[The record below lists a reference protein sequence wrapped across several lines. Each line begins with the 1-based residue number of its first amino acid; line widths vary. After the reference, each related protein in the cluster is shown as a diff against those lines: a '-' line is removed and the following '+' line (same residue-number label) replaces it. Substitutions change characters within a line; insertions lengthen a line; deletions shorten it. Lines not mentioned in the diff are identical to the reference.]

1 MKVTLWGT
9 RGSIASPGP
18 ETVRYGGNTTCLCVE
33 TNSGQVIVID
43 GGTGVRKLGMKLM
56 ASLPVN
62 CDVLITHTHW
72 DHIQGLPFFIPL
84 FVPGNNLKFYG
95 AFDPVYNKSLK
106 DILAGQMEYCYF
118 PVRESELNANISYHR
133 INDGDSF
140 EIGDA
145 KVSSIL
151 MNHPVLNY
159 GYKIEADGHSFFF
172 TGDHEPPRNIYN
184 ADDEGFAEYQGFI
197 DMKNEKLYQLLENVD
212 LLVADSS
219 YTNEEYKT
227 KIGWG
232 HGTFDSSLE
241 LGRHVNAK
249 RLVFTH
255 HEPTR
260 TDDALDAI
268 FEEMK
273 NKAEPGDP
281 KLFMATEGHT
291 FDLGAD
297 D

>member
-18 ETVRYGGNTTCLCVE
+18 ETVRYGGNTTCLSVE
-33 TNSGQVIVID
+33 TAAGETIVID
-43 GGTGVRKLGMKLM
+43 GGTGVRKLGLKLM
-56 ASLPVN
+56 GSLPVDCN
-62 CDVLITHTHW
+62 ILITHTHW

-84 FVPGNNLKFYG
+84 FVPGNTLTFHG

-118 PVRESELNANISYHR
+118 PVRESELNANIDYKR

-140 EIGDA
+140 QIGSA
-145 KVSSIL
+145 TITAIL

-159 GYKIEADGHSFFF
+159 GYKIEADGKSFFF
-172 TGDHEPPRNIYN
+172 TGDHEPPLNIY
-184 ADDEGFAEYQGFI
+184 DESDEEYDEYQSFI
-197 DMKNEKLYQLLENVD
+197 DMKNEKLYELIENVD
-212 LLVADSS
+212 LMVSDSS
-219 YTNEEYKT
+219 YTIEEYKT

-232 HGTFDSSLE
+232 HGTFSSTLE
-241 LGRHVNAK
+241 MGRRVKAK

-260 TDDALDAI
+260 TDDDLDKIYEGLLARRQD
-268 FEEMK
+268 
-273 NKAEPGDP
+273 GDP
-281 KLFMATEGHT
+281 ELFIATEGHT
-291 FDLGAD
+291 FDLSGED
-297 D
+297 